1 MKITKTQL
9 KQIIKEEIAALS
21 EGLNPDK
28 VHVFKRLKSGKWGKV
43 YWPEGEKLPDGHI
56 KVPANKQGFP
66 YDDYDERQETL
77 DKM

>member
-1 MKITKTQL
+1 MF
-9 KQIIKEEIAALS
+9 
-21 EGLNPDK
+21 LN
-28 VHVFKRLKSGKWGKV
+28 VLRVGSGEKV